1 MIKLTLPTKIDDC
14 KPEQLAKWLL
24 ISDAI
29 KNRKD
34 DSIVRLL
41 EFQCQLL
48 SIFSGV
54 PISKIKKGNIDDI
67 QDASRSLIEMFA
79 SYEYKEPSGKVKI
92 DGVTYVFEK
101 DFRFISTGQIIDLKL
116 IEDISENPSQAVA
129 ICYIEEG
136 KDYCHEDERGRVV
149 NPTSDRMKLFKE
161 HFPGEEFLN
170 FFGFFFARLRDAER
184 RYIGDSDGETDDEE
198 DGTRGVVKDSE
209 WYIWTT
215 IIHQLSKEMGKG
227 LEEITRQPYVKSLF
241 WMNYLKLL
249 NEQKRILLN
258 G

>member
-1 MIKLTLPTKIDDC
+1 MINITLPTRLDDC

-24 ISDAI
+24 ISEAI

-34 DSIVRLL
+34 DGIVRLL

-54 PISKIKKGNIDDI
+54 PISKIKKGNVDDI
-67 QDASRSLIEMFA
+67 QDASRSLIEMFS

-92 DGVTYVFEK
+92 DGVTYIFEK

-149 NPTSDRMKLFKE
+149 NPTSDRMKIFKE
-161 HFPGEEFLN
+161 QFPGEEFLN
-170 FFGFFFARLRDAER
+170 FFGFFLRDYETRSLAILGIQTARLTMKRMEL
-184 RYIGDSDGETDDEE
+184 EE
-198 DGTRGVVKDSE
+198 
-209 WYIWTT
+209 
-215 IIHQLSKEMGKG
+215 LSKTPSG
-227 LEEITRQPYVKSLF
+227 LFGRLLSI
-241 WMNYLKLL
+241 NY
-249 NEQKRILLN
+249 QKRWERVWKRLQDN
-258 G
+258 HM